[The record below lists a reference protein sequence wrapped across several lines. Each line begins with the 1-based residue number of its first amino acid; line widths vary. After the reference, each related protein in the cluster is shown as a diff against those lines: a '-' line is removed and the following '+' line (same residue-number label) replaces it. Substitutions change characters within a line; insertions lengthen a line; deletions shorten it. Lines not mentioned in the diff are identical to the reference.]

1 MRLKE
6 FVREDFE
13 HLDPNMS
20 GGLAKS
26 GNRNAVKELQQW
38 LNDNGYEAGS
48 VDGIYGSRTAGAVR
62 EFQTD
67 NGLTVDGDAG
77 KETISA
83 MLKTTGTPVAARV
96 NKAKSQVDSKLISQI
111 PNDKI
116 VPALKDQVERFLG
129 AEVDVY
135 DLDLLIR
142 ATAAEASANS
152 KERAGVAAVILN
164 RVRSGRYPSTIEGVL
179 TQRNQFQA
187 VTGTSAD
194 PGPSSNFTNVGG
206 GTVRGVAKDIIQY
219 LGSMSKSWLNFTANN
234 PKAYGPGTNLDF
246 MYTMRDA
253 PNSQVVGQT
262 VFGTA

>member
-26 GNRNAVKELQQW
+26 GDRNAVKELQQW

-77 KETISA
+77 TETISA
-83 MLKTTGTPVAARV
+83 MLKTSDTSVSNRVKKAEPEVDAKLVA
-96 NKAKSQVDSKLISQI
+96 KI
-111 PNDKI
+111 PNEKI
-116 VPALKDQVERFLG
+116 VSSLKGEVERFLG
-129 AEVDVY
+129 AEVDMY

-142 ATAAEASANS
+142 TTAAEASANS

-164 RVRSGRYPSTIEGVL
+164 RVRSNRYPSTIEGVL

-187 VTGTSAD
+187 VTGTSVD
-194 PGPSSNFTNVGG
+194 PGPSSNFTNVGS
-206 GTVRGVAKDIIQY
+206 GTVRGVSKDIIQY

-234 PKAYGPGTNLDF
+234 PKAYGPGTDIDF
-246 MYTMRDA
+246 MYAMRDA

-262 VFGTA
+262 VFGTV